1 MTTTTAVLHPH
12 ARVYVSYGHT
22 DPSNGKM
29 PRTLYQTPGG
39 YVRRTDRI
47 YHWAVMSWFPSFS
60 HYFPE
65 CVSLHEGKLA
75 AEKRA
80 ARARLNDPRCKAGR
94 MVIAVVEIELK
105 PLPGPR
111 S

>member
-1 MTTTTAVLHPH
+1 MITTLHPH
-12 ARVYVSYGHT
+12 ARVFVSYGHT

-29 PRTLYQTPGG
+29 PRTLYETAGG
-39 YVRRTDRI
+39 YSRRTDRV

-60 HYFPE
+60 HFPE

-75 AEKRA
+75 ADKRA
-80 ARARLNDPRCKAGR
+80 ARERLNDPRCKAGR

-105 PLPGPR
+105 PPTPTR